1 VDDPTWTIAANWQA
15 QRALIERLHGLGV
28 MADRSLAWL
37 LDAHMDAG
45 PKYGQWPADF
55 EGFRDRPLPKPE
67 PDSAEAALEAERERQ
82 GRERYEA
89 VRDRL
94 ARRFG
99 LLEPSRRRVTPDE
112 MAAIRAELGIVDEIP
127 A

>member
-1 VDDPTWTIAANWQA
+1 MKIAANWQA
-15 QRALIERLHGLGV
+15 QRDLIAELYAKGV
-28 MADRSLAWL
+28 MADRPLAAL
-37 LDAHMDAG
+37 LAAHAN
-45 PKYGQWPADF
+45 PRPRYGQAPADF
-55 EGFRDRPLPKPE
+55 TNWRSRPLPKPE
-67 PDSAEAALEAERERQ
+67 SNSAEAALEAERERQ